1 MNESHVL
8 TDLEELGIV
17 KLPVYSKIIK
27 QTFAGLN
34 MDEEGSIDI
43 EESKDEFTI
52 DEILVEYEPQK
63 KNLRKRKVITET
75 LLIPKKRTRKSSRK
89 THLQHWTFDQ
99 ID

>member
-63 KNLRKRKVITET
+63 KNLRKRKVIKEF
-75 LLIPKKRTRKSSRK
+75 LLLLKKRTRN
-89 THLQHWTFDQ
+89 
-99 ID
+99 